1 MCGFSVQS
9 VEAHGTCAELGG
21 EKKKKKKNFTAA
33 EHRVPETKQYS
44 RQGRARSVARK
55 HARHFFVAV
64 RVYFLD

>member
-1 MCGFSVQS
+1 MALVLNL
-9 VEAHGTCAELGG
+9 EEGG
-21 EKKKKKKNFTAA
+21 EKKMNFTAA
-33 EHRVPETKQYS
+33 EHRVPQTKQYS